1 LKIVLVYLI
10 VVFGFSLQNKTY
22 SQQGKSDATFN
33 VYDDGLQGD
42 GFDNTVRTV
51 SVQSDSKLIVGA
63 IISIL
68 TELQLLIYV
77 DCFKTGLRT
86 PL

>member
-1 LKIVLVYLI
+1 VLSLFCFKIRRI
-10 VVFGFSLQNKTY
+10 
-22 SQQGKSDATFN
+22 QQGKSDATFN

-77 DCFKTGLRT
+77 DCFKTGLGH
-86 PL
+86 LF

>member
-10 VVFGFSLQNKTY
+10 IVFGLSLQNKTY

-51 SVQSDSKLIVGA
+51 SQSDSKLIVGA

-68 TELQLLIYV
+68 TELLIYV
-77 DCFKTGLRT
+77 DCFKTGLGH
-86 PL
+86 LF